1 MNVYR
6 NLVFKSHLQYICVDF
21 QQQQAGMMMGGNM
34 GMPQQG
40 MMAQPQGAGGMNMMG
55 QQQGGQQ
62 GMYNNQ
68 MGNMYNAQQSQFQQV
83 RKRFVP
89 IKTLLHLHGLVSLL
103 E

>member
-1 MNVYR
+1 
-6 NLVFKSHLQYICVDF
+6 
-21 QQQQAGMMMGGNM
+21 MMGGNM

-83 RKRFVP
+83 RKRLPLINSFKVLLYRSP
-89 IKTLLHLHGLVSLL
+89 LLTFITLSFIVNVCVFL
-103 E
+103 